1 MPDVKLCRNCEDTIV
16 LTLHGEDDLGG
27 HGRGVE
33 VVVALAAEHGVV
45 VVRGG
50 EEGVRV
56 PRLAPRGRVG
66 GVDEDV
72 VAVPRDLG
80 QRVAAAGL
88 ADEGHGLAEADR
100 LALDVAGDLRGT
112 GRVWKGGESIKMSS
126 HTNYRVN
133 KSKKH
138 NRGRC
143 LSWGTDCREF
153 LLHINQAWVRELCD
167 PIERGSFVQLLDEW
181 AAIIKWYG

>member
-1 MPDVKLCRNCEDTIV
+1 MPDVKLCRNCEVYPIV

-80 QRVAAAGL
+80 QGVAAAGL

-112 GRVWKGGESIKMSS
+112 GRVWKRGESIKMSS

-133 KSKKH
+133 KSKKTQ
-138 NRGRC
+138 GEMFVGGDG
-143 LSWGTDCREF
+143 LPG
-153 LLHINQAWVRELCD
+153 V
-167 PIERGSFVQLLDEW
+167 SF
-181 AAIIKWYG
+181 AY

>member
-1 MPDVKLCRNCEDTIV
+1 MPDVKLCRNCEDIIV

-45 VVRGG
+45 VVSGG
-50 EEGVRV
+50 EEGVGV

-100 LALDVAGDLRGT
+100 LALDVAGDLGRA
-112 GRVWKGGESIKMSS
+112 GRVCGYEERERNQLKCLRPTPIIESTRLSKGSE
-126 HTNYRVN
+126 
-133 KSKKH
+133 
-138 NRGRC
+138 
-143 LSWGTDCREF
+143 RELF
-153 LLHINQAWVRELCD
+153 LLHINQAPVRELCD
-167 PIERGSFVQLLDEW
+167 LIGH
-181 AAIIKWYG
+181 AISYDVY